1 MKKIREENIIQ
12 KYYERQ
18 EVWARLGSRLSDALN
33 TRSLAG
39 DPGSHQKLLVW
50 DLQDAKDFSVGE
62 RRSLHIYKMSI
73 FEVPK

>member
-1 MKKIREENIIQ
+1 MKKIREDNVVQ
-12 KYYERQ
+12 KQYERQ
-18 EVWARLGSRLSDALN
+18 EVWARLGSRLDDALN

-50 DLQDAKDFSVGE
+50 ALQDVKDFSVGE

-73 FEVPK
+73 LEIRQ